1 MNKFEM
7 GGFGTPKPKVDE
19 PEETK
24 PTTPQEETP
33 KSGNNLNRI
42 QKEAHEKLDAVTDG
56 ILTEILNPIRQE
68 WIDKNRHRL
77 GDTLTDAEV
86 VEMDDYVDHIDVHRM
101 RDIINAKIRGA
112 ESVMGDPQADIDD
125 KGVARMLKQKLERLR
140 MKLYYVGEEQTPLSE
155 EKSIQQPDK
164 DGLEEIPTEEKL
176 DQLCN
181 ALDKRVIKNSDGAD
195 VTLHVTRER
204 MTKTSEEIWYVTF
217 EYEYNGRLINRRY
230 PQTSNYI
237 SLSIVPETHEIK
249 VVMAQLEA
257 QVLKGKNVY
266 PQVMQLLGESFPSDF
281 ALEAEFGHEATRETI
296 LDAKLG
302 YEKGQIDIEQFKQRI
317 LQSHLFKARVAGG
330 FNKFEILFSKKPGGD
345 TNLKVSAKKDTSS
358 HSPEITILGL

>member
-1 MNKFEM
+1 M
-7 GGFGTPKPKVDE
+7 GGFGTPKPKINEPDE
-19 PEETK
+19 IK
-24 PTTPQEETP
+24 PTVTQEESA

-42 QKEAHEKLDAVTDG
+42 QKEAYEKDDAVTGG
-56 ILTEILNPIRQE
+56 ILLEILNPIRQE

-86 VEMDDYVDHIDVHRM
+86 VEMDDYVDSVDVNRM
-101 RDIINAKIRGA
+101 RDIINERIRGA
-112 ESVMGDPQADIDD
+112 ESVIYNPKESATD
-125 KGVARMLKQKLERLR
+125 KEWARTVKQKLERLR
-140 MKLYYVGEEQTPLSE
+140 MKLFYGGKEQTSLSE
-155 EKSIQQPDK
+155 EKFIQQPDK
-164 DGLEEIPTEEKL
+164 DGAEEISTEEKL
-176 DQLCN
+176 DQLYS

-266 PQVMQLLGESFPSDF
+266 PQVMEILGESFPSGFD
-281 ALEAEFGHEATRETI
+281 LEAEFGHEATRETI
-296 LDAKLG
+296 LGAKLE

-317 LQSHLFKARVAGG
+317 LQSHLFKARIAGG
-330 FNKFEILFSKKPGGD
+330 FNKFEISFSKKPGGD
-345 TNLKVSAKKDTSS
+345 TNLKVSAKKDTAS